1 MSEYKVTVTVD
12 SSAIGSLSATPEA
25 QHLLDRCA
33 QKALE
38 YQQATVPVDTGA
50 LKKCL
55 GIVSTDNGLTR
66 KIGAVIDPVEYAIY
80 VEEGHR
86 TTSGT
91 WVPAQPFI
99 RPSIDAAKK
108 GLSNG

>member
-1 MSEYKVTVTVD
+1 MAEYKVTVTVD
-12 SSAIGSLSATPEA
+12 SAAIGSLTSTPEA
-25 QHLLDRCA
+25 QATLDRCA
-33 QKALE
+33 SFALA
-38 YQQATVPVDTGA
+38 YQEATVPVDTGA

-55 GIVSTDNGLTR
+55 GIVSTDNGLSR

-86 TTSGT
+86 TKSGT
-91 WVPAQPFI
+91 WVAAQPYI

-108 GLSNG
+108 GLSHG